1 MSNAVLFIMLC
12 ALVPQYW
19 FLKQLLQ
26 YIKEKAKANRKV
38 RNDLLAFAYLIIN
51 LGPNVSAYS
60 VVQILIVGPESR
72 TTLIIVF
79 IAGLLLNYLGRKIR
93 DYISLKTQPNRE
105 NTKSMLEMQWM
116 KKEKTDK

>member
-93 DYISLKTQPNRE
+93 DYISLKTQPNRK